1 MARFCAN
8 LTMLFQELPLAHR
21 FQAAA
26 DAGFD
31 AVELLWPDEAEE
43 PPEELARLA
52 DAAGVE
58 FALMDTPRGD
68 SWGIGAQDGQQMA
81 FFGQIIR
88 TIDMADILGVTHV
101 HVMAGLA
108 GDGGRDVLTDNL
120 IQACDLEP
128 EQSFIIEP
136 ISTQAVPGYALNSF
150 EAAAKVIAKV
160 DRPNLGLLFDTFHAA
175 NMGHDPLNLFRKY
188 QDLICH
194 VQVSSHPSRHEPT
207 LENRYDFPTFFKA
220 LDKAGY
226 TGLIS
231 GEYHPSGRTEDGLSW
246 LKP

>member
-8 LTMLFQELPLAHR
+8 LTMLFQDLPLARR

-88 TIDMADILGVTHV
+88 TIDIADILGVTHV

-136 ISTQAVPGYALNSF
+136 ISTQAVPGYGLNSF
-150 EAAAKVIAKV
+150 EAAADILARV
-160 DRPNLGLLFDTFHAA
+160 DRPNAGLLLDTFHAM
-175 NMGHDPLNLFRKY
+175 NMGHDPLDLFHTY
-188 QDLICH
+188 QDLVRHI
-194 VQVSSHPSRHEPT
+194 QVSSHPDRHEPVAG
-207 LENRYDFPTFFKA
+207 YDFPTFFGA
-220 LDKAGY
+220 LDRAGY
-226 TGLIS
+226 PGVIS
-231 GEYHPSGRTEDGLSW
+231 GEYKPAGCTKEGLGW
-246 LKP
+246 LNS